1 MEYKLR
7 KAEPRDVPDI
17 LRLVKVGLWDL
28 KKKPNTVLG
37 INVINLIW
45 NEQEFNIAVES

>member
-17 LRLVKVGLWDL
+17 LRLVKVGRKIHDQ
-28 KKKPNTVLG
+28 KIHDVLS
-37 INVINLIW
+37 VTA
-45 NEQEFNIAVES
+45 AVRLDE